1 MRKDLKYKEIVKRL
15 TLENFDILKEE
26 YKLNH
31 NVMLGILDYG
41 LHDKDILEDKRK
53 ILNKLKYKYQFSL
66 VLKDSKY
73 GIISDT
79 HIGNVKD
86 SPYYINKSTNLLKQ
100 AGINKVL
107 HTGDILDSYDER
119 FDLTKDELI
128 NLHYKQIVRFHD
140 IWPTNIITY
149 AILGNHDTKF
159 KRLGIDLYKEL
170 SSDTFIILGAGGAYL
185 KCSNYKL
192 FLEHNVPYS
201 VLVPP
206 HYNYDLILKGHS
218 HFFKFKENR
227 NAFRVASCSNLQPN
241 SYSFGFYA
249 PGFATLSTTDGLV
262 IDGYN
267 FIKDETVHTLTLKI
281 KD

>member
-26 YKLNH
+26 YNLNH
-31 NVMLGILDYG
+31 NVMLGVLDYG

-53 ILNKLKYKYQFSL
+53 ILNELKYKYQFSL

-73 GIISDT
+73 GIMSDT
-79 HIGNVKD
+79 HIGNEKD

-119 FDLTKDELI
+119 DTLTQDELI

-159 KRLGIDLYKEL
+159 KRPGIDLYKEL
-170 SSDTFIILGAGGAYL
+170 SSYTFTILGTGGAYL

-192 FLEHNVPYS
+192 FLEHNVPS
-201 VLVPP
+201 SILVPP
-206 HYNYDLILKGHS
+206 HYNYDLILKGHA

-241 SYSFGFYA
+241 SYSLGFYA
-249 PGFATLSTTDGLV
+249 PGFATLSTIDGLV

>member
-26 YKLNH
+26 YNLNH
-31 NVMLGILDYG
+31 NVMLGVLDYG

-119 FDLTKDELI
+119 CDLTQDELI

-170 SSDTFIILGAGGAYL
+170 SSDTFIILGTGGAYL

-192 FLEHNVPYS
+192 FWFLH
-201 VLVPP
+201 
-206 HYNYDLILKGHS
+206 K
-218 HFFKFKENR
+218 
-227 NAFRVASCSNLQPN
+227 SC
-241 SYSFGFYA
+241 GM
-249 PGFATLSTTDGLV
+249 T
-262 IDGYN
+262 I
-267 FIKDETVHTLTLKI
+267 
-281 KD
+281 

>member
-26 YKLNH
+26 YNLNH
-31 NVMLGILDYG
+31 NVMLGVLDYG

-79 HIGNVKD
+79 HIGNEKD
-86 SPYYINKSTNLLKQ
+86 SPYYINKSFNLLEQ
-100 AGINKVL
+100 NGINKVL

-119 FDLTKDELI
+119 CDLTQDELI

-170 SSDTFIILGAGGAYL
+170 SSDTFTILGTGGAYL

-192 FLEHNVPYS
+192 FLEHNVPTS

-206 HYNYDLILKGHS
+206 HYNYDVILKGHA

-241 SYSFGFYA
+241 SYSLGFYA

-262 IDGYN
+262 IDSYN
-267 FIKDETVHTLTLKI
+267 FIKDETVHTLILKI